1 MPPRTDTEP
10 TAAAPLSHEISAMAS
25 VSSSAR
31 LALGTAVAGA
41 RHPEPSTPI
50 VLIVAVSALAHVM
63 VAIALGA
70 IGPVRLLALDEPTF
84 VDFDI
89 AEPAALPPPPVV
101 EPPPPPLAAPPP
113 ALRPRATP
121 QAATPQAEPEPV
133 TPEPPPAEPTAAPPS
148 LDDVFGEEPAPAA
161 PVMVAEGTSGGPA
174 MDPGAAGGR
183 SGGRAGGTGEG
194 VGPGG
199 GGGHSPSGPSDADIQ
214 RARRAYVRSLQ
225 GILSGRVRYPRA
237 LERAGVGG
245 RVELC
250 IRIGSD
256 GRVLGSRVCGSAGQ
270 GQLDDAALDA
280 AAGLG
285 RVPAPPAIASWSSTD
300 EIHAGVV
307 FAVR

>member
-10 TAAAPLSHEISAMAS
+10 TVAAPLSREISVMAS
-25 VSSSAR
+25 ATSSPRMAR
-31 LALGTAVAGA
+31 AVAVRGGQKA
-41 RHPEPSTPI
+41 EPATPI
-50 VLIVAVSALAHVM
+50 VPIVVVSALAHVV

-70 IGPVRLLALDEPTF
+70 LGPVRLLALHEETF
-84 VDFDI
+84 VDFDV

-101 EPPPPPLAAPPP
+101 EPPPPPPPLAAPPP
-113 ALRPRATP
+113 TIRPRAT
-121 QAATPQAEPEPV
+121 QEAEPEPQPV
-133 TPEPPPAEPTAAPPS
+133 TPEPPPPEPTAAPPS

-161 PVMVAEGTSGGPA
+161 PVMMAEGGSSGPA
-174 MDPGAAGGR
+174 MDPGAAGGLP
-183 SGGRAGGTGEG
+183 GGRAGGTGES
-194 VGPGG
+194 VGSGG
-199 GGGHSPSGPSDADIQ
+199 GGGQAPSGPSEADVQ

-225 GILSGRVRYPRA
+225 GLLGGRVRYPRA

-280 AAGLG
+280 ANDLG